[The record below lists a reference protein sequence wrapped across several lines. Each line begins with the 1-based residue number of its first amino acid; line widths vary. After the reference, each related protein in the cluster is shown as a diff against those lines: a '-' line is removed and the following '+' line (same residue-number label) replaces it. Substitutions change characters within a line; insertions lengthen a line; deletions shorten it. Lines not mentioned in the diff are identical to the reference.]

1 MCLYELKQNKSAKV
15 INIEPCENRLR
26 FLEMG
31 LVPKTEVS
39 VIFKSAFSG
48 PIEIEV
54 RGYRLTLRASD
65 AKKIKISPL

>member
-1 MCLYELKQNKSAKV
+1 MCLSDLKVNKSGRV
-15 INIEPCENRLR
+15 LYIEPCGNRLR

-31 LVPKTEVS
+31 LVPNTEVT
-39 VIFKSAFSG
+39 VVFKTAFSG

-65 AKKIKISPL
+65 AEKIIISPL